1 MRFDDSDLVASEY
14 ADEARFA
21 ARRVAFS
28 DFVEGETAEDVAVEA
43 LREVAPSRVLEVGCG
58 LGVFAARVS
67 REVDAEV
74 TAVDL
79 SPRMV
84 ELTRE
89 REVNALVADVQELP
103 FADGEF
109 DCVVANWV
117 LHHVPDLDAGLREIQ
132 RVLGPRGRLVAAT
145 FSAEHLREL
154 YDWLGAS
161 DVGGDLEFSSEN
173 GAELLEPHFDSVE
186 RRDAHGIVRF
196 PNRDSLRVYLS
207 SLIRG
212 SELAEGLPEFEGE
225 FEARSRQSIFVATN
239 A

>member
-1 MRFDDSDLVASEY
+1 MKFDDPELVAREY
-14 ADEARFA
+14 GDETRFV

-28 DFVEGETAEDVAVEA
+28 EFVEGQTAEELAIEA

-58 LGVFAARVS
+58 SGEFAERMN
-67 REVDAEV
+67 RDLEVDV
-74 TAVDL
+74 TAIDL

-89 REVNALVADVQELP
+89 RGVNAITADAQDLP
-103 FADGEF
+103 FADGKF

-117 LHHVPDLDAGLREIQ
+117 IHHFPDPEAGVREMG
-132 RVLGPRGRLVAAT
+132 RVLRSEGRLVAAT
-145 FSAEHLREL
+145 FSTEHMRDL

-161 DVGGDLEFSSEN
+161 EVGDLEFSSEN
-173 GAELLEPHFDSVE
+173 GAELLGHHFGSVE

-196 PNRDSLRVYLS
+196 PDRDSLHSYLS

-212 SELAEGLPEFEGE
+212 AELAERLPELEGV
-225 FEARSRQSIFVATN
+225 FEAQSWQSIFVATN
-239 A
+239 S